1 MSTIS
6 QHNPAGKTSTYL
18 AAGQHPG
25 VSHTRRTNDRKVQ
38 DKQRAKHPA
47 GTDTTRLRLTHIQQ
61 RQFVRPTYALPHNLR
76 ATPSTSACHSACHH
90 CRACHRRP
98 TARALGMQH
107 TQMML
112 HGDQHDVRIFQ
123 AKMSFA
129 FGCIQRAL
137 TFGIRIQRIV
147 AVRMLIIGNRPS
159 SQRRLIGN
167 VSMIVILP
175 AR

>member
-1 MSTIS
+1 MSSQTTTTPADRPEPQERNRRAEQRDVNLHVLADLRKSTFRKTPCKPLKNNVSLGVSKSQENRVMSTIS

-18 AAGQHPG
+18 ATGQHPG

-98 TARALGMQH
+98 TARAPRH
-107 TQMML
+107 AA
-112 HGDQHDVRIFQ
+112 HPDD
-123 AKMSFA
+123 AS
-129 FGCIQRAL
+129 
-137 TFGIRIQRIV
+137 
-147 AVRMLIIGNRPS
+147 
-159 SQRRLIGN
+159 
-167 VSMIVILP
+167 
-175 AR
+175 